1 MRSVGKK
8 IIAFMVMALL
18 ALNLFEL
25 SPSYLQAATSA
36 SKVTL
41 DKTSMVIGI
50 GKLKTGK
57 LKATV
62 TGPKK
67 EITFSSS
74 NKKIATVDS
83 KGVVTGVSVG
93 TCKITCTIKGTSE
106 KAVCKV
112 TVRKLVEQI
121 KMDDPFINFYKKGET
136 YQIKATVL
144 PKDATVKKVT
154 YTSNNTAVAKVN
166 SKGLV
171 TAVGPGSTTI
181 SVKATDGSKKALSIK
196 VKFISGEY
204 DEPAGIEATRNVKH
218 GEMKE
223 ITYYSSF
230 TGNERKALVYT
241 PPGYTTKK
249 KYNVLY
255 LCHGMGCDHTQWK
268 GVGAG
273 NILDNLYAEGKVE
286 DMILVMPNCYARED
300 DEDTGMTNKD
310 YNEFLKAYDDFE
322 YELEQA
328 LMPYIESHYSVYTGR
343 EHTAIAGLSMGARE
357 TCNIGLKRTDLFAY
371 AGMFSPAPT
380 SDIVTS
386 FTSTLDNEI
395 HQMYPPKVI
404 WISVGSDDTTSYSTA
419 DTMKKAL
426 EEDAVQTYLKD
437 NNVQYVYHIVPKGI
451 HSDPVWR
458 NGLYYF
464 VQMIFK

>member
-1 MRSVGKK
+1 MKGFSKK
-8 IIAFMVMALL
+8 IITFLILAVL
-18 ALNLFEL
+18 ALNLIEL
-25 SPSYLQAATSA
+25 QPKSTQAATA

-41 DKTSMVIGI
+41 DKTSVVMGI
-50 GKLKTGK
+50 GKFKTVK
-57 LKATV
+57 LTATV

-67 EITFSSS
+67 EVTFESS
-74 NKKIATVDS
+74 NKKIATVS
-83 KGVVTGVSVG
+83 KTGVITG
-93 TCKITCTIKGTSE
+93 ILAGDCKITCTIKGTDK

-112 TVRKLVEQI
+112 TVRKFVDAI
-121 KMDDPFINFYKKGET
+121 KMDNPYVNFYKKGET
-136 YQIKATVL
+136 YQIKATVT
-144 PKDATVKKVT
+144 PKDATVKDIT

-166 SKGLV
+166 SKGLI

-196 VKFISGEY
+196 VKFINGEY
-204 DEPAGIEATRNVKH
+204 DEPVGIEALKNVKH
-218 GEMKE
+218 GELKE

-230 TGNERKALVYT
+230 TDNDRKALVYT

-255 LCHGMGCDHTQWK
+255 LCHGMGTNHQQWD
-268 GVGAG
+268 GVGAK
-273 NILDNLYAEGKVE
+273 NILDNLYAEKKVE
-286 DMILVMPNCYARED
+286 NMILVMPNCYAREN

-310 YNEFLKAYDDFE
+310 YNEFLKAWDDFE
-322 YELEQA
+322 YELEEA

-380 SDIVTS
+380 SDIETS
-386 FTSTLDNEI
+386 FTSNLDNDI
-395 HQMYPPKVI
+395 HKQYPPKVI
-404 WISVGSDDTTSYSTA
+404 WISVGSSDTTSYATA
-419 DTMKKAL
+419 DTMKKAM
-426 EEDAVQTYLKD
+426 ETDSVQTYLEE
-437 NNVQYVYHIVPKGI
+437 NNVQYTYHIVPKGT

-464 VQMIFK
+464 AQMIFK